1 MDNELAMLESCL
13 IVLAVALCVVL
24 MGGAMLLVGRW
35 RR

>member
-1 MDNELAMLESCL
+1 VDNELAMMEACL

-24 MGGAMLLVGRW
+24 MGGALLLVERW